1 MKASQK
7 LNICFEQLKT
17 VQKFA
22 DVDSKLLPLITKLEA
37 EGDLFGP
44 ACLVIYAPDP
54 IFVSASYFGKSKG
67 PTSKPKLFGYDEDE
81 FMKKQ
86 Y

>member
-7 LNICFEQLKT
+7 LTICFEQLKT
-17 VQKFA
+17 VQRFA
-22 DVDSKLLPLITKLEA
+22 DVDLKLLPLIAKLEA

-44 ACLVIYAPDP
+44 AFVVIYAPEP
-54 IFVSASYFGKSKG
+54 ICVSASYFGKARG
-67 PTSKPKLFGYDEDE
+67 PSKPKLFGYDENE
-81 FMKKQ
+81 LMKKQ

>member
-1 MKASQK
+1 
-7 LNICFEQLKT
+7 
-17 VQKFA
+17 
-22 DVDSKLLPLITKLEA
+22 LEA

-67 PTSKPKLFGYDEDE
+67 PNKPKLFGYEEEE

>member
-7 LNICFEQLKT
+7 LTICFEQLKT

-22 DVDSKLLPLITKLEA
+22 DVDSKLLPLIAKLEA

-54 IFVSASYFGKSKG
+54 IFVSASYFGKAKG
-67 PTSKPKLFGYDEDE
+67 PSKPKLFGYDEDE